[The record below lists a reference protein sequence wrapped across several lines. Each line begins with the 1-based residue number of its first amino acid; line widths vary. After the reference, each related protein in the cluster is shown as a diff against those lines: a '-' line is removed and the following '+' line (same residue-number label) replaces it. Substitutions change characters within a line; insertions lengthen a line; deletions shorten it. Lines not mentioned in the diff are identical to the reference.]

1 MRMKNNVS
9 RETLLKTLCIQGECL
24 CGGRKVALYRVER
37 CLCGKKALCTAGE
50 VASERCF
57 WRKKTRVGWNNGV
70 KTLFLR
76 SEFRW

>member
-1 MRMKNNVS
+1 MRIKSNVS

-37 CLCGKKALCTAGE
+37 CLCGKKGFVYGGKSGFGE
-50 VASERCF
+50 VF
-57 WRKKTRVGWNNGV
+57 WCKKTRVGRNNGV